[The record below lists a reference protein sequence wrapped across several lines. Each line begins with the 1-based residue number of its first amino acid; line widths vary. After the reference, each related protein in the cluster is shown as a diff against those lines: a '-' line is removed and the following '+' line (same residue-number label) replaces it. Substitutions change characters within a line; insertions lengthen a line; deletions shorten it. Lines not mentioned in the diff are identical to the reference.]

1 MAHSVRL
8 PDDVMALVRR
18 EAEQQGRTLT
28 GQVVHWL
35 SIGRSI
41 ERSGAFDF
49 GRVNLALEG
58 QLDPADLSAAE
69 EAVWLNEFS
78 NKMATASAHE
88 QDYFTRRRTL
98 GRGAGFDG
106 KGNLVGAKPTTS
118 TTSAQLRS
126 NRTREE

>member
-1 MAHSVRL
+1 MAHSIRL
-8 PDDVMALVRR
+8 PDVVMALVRR
-18 EAEQQGRTLT
+18 EAERQGRTLT
-28 GQVVHWL
+28 GQVAHWL

-58 QLDPADLSAAE
+58 QLDPADLSPTE
-69 EAVWLNEFS
+69 EAVWLEEFS

-88 QDYFTRRRTL
+88 QDYFTRRRSL
-98 GRGAGFDG
+98 GRGAGLDG
-106 KGNLVGAKPTTS
+106 KGNLVWAKPPPS

-126 NRTREE
+126 KKTREE